1 MEKRITVSEAGHDKF
16 HCPLDLHN
24 EVKVRIAETPHR
36 PMIYVVA
43 MVSVQCLTRGCLA
56 HRRHETK
63 MLRDGQNCHEKMELV
78 GFIANQCVIKIDN
91 LVVPWLLDF
100 LAQK

>member
-1 MEKRITVSEAGHDKF
+1 MTNFTVRLICAMKLRCGLQKR
-16 HCPLDLHN
+16 
-24 EVKVRIAETPHR
+24 PHR
-36 PMIYVVA
+36 PMTYVVA

-78 GFIANQCVIKIDN
+78 GFVANQCH
-91 LVVPWLLDF
+91 
-100 LAQK
+100 